1 MNAMK
6 RLIAFALIAT
16 FLSLQVHPAAFAD
29 DSDIFGANIQ
39 PNVVIMIDNSGSMA
53 DSAPSNSFDV
63 PPPSGSAAYYP
74 VLNNCDPSG
83 KKNNQTFQPCDSVKV
98 YKSGGSST
106 YTFYANNVG
115 AVPDSPPH
123 PAQNALN
130 TAGYWS
136 GKINGSTVNLFTG
149 NYLNYLLGT
158 CASGGACTKSKMAIA
173 KEVVNSILD
182 SVQGVRF
189 GVMTFYYDSSNNGL
203 GARVVSQ
210 VGTNVNVMKTAV
222 NGLSPTGNTPLGD
235 ALYDVGQY
243 YKGQPTAN
251 GTQAALSSPIQLECQ
266 PNFVIFITD
275 GMQTSGSRNMPTEG
289 TNRFTQDHATS
300 LTQRSG
306 RAIKRWSVR
315 MRWSAAGSSCR
326 RAADAPMCRPTAARA
341 SVRSAS
347 CERGVS
353 SASPASSLTASG
365 ARSSRSVA

>member
-1 MNAMK
+1 MRSPGRELDPGALSARSTPRLPTGPLPSEVMTMKAMK
-6 RLIAFALIAT
+6 RLIALGLVAT
-16 FLSLQVHPAAFAD
+16 FLSLQVHLAVFAD

-98 YKSGGSST
+98 YKSGGSSI
-106 YTFYANNVG
+106 YTVYASNVG

-130 TAGYWS
+130 DAGYWS

-210 VGTNVNVMKTAV
+210 VGTNVNVLKTAV
-222 NGLSPTGNTPLGD
+222 TGLSPTGNTPLGD
-235 ALYDVGQY
+235 ALYAVGQY

-251 GTQAALSSPIQLECQ
+251 GTQAALSSTIQLECQ
-266 PNFVIFITD
+266 QNLVIFITD
-275 GMQTSGSRNMPTEG
+275 GMQTAGTRTMPAE
-289 TNRFTQDHATS
+289 AT
-300 LTQRSG
+300 
-306 RAIKRWSVR
+306 
-315 MRWSAAGSSCR
+315 
-326 RAADAPMCRPTAARA
+326 
-341 SVRSAS
+341 
-347 CERGVS
+347 
-353 SASPASSLTASG
+353 
-365 ARSSRSVA
+365 